1 MPWIQQFKP
10 QSLIIKDTLK
20 IFPLKTAHIHR
31 CFIQTCDDEEERSQA
46 LRYSASLP
54 HQQKGPPQVY
64 VQHSPSSNIRSGFMY
79 EIGSNNTI
87 SCTAKCLN
95 ELAGFVCTS
104 TLSLQWKEILLWAKE
119 KNSLLCFLT
128 LRAKLPSASLPPNAV
143 FVLLTKS
150 HSSVCPDFPLS
161 AWSHHPGYSPS
172 SFSKFVSEERLQVQ
186 GESEAFPKLVEK
198 SQKSTGFRWEFVS
211 SCSMMMFHTECYLIS
226 LGEFQRKKHRPCK
239 VLVPGHLK
247 SNRLSLLTIIVISV
261 QNNKLHH
268 RVPAFLYPAH
278 LTVRFA
284 ERT

>member
-1 MPWIQQFKP
+1 MLEWTGWFCLYKHALLAVKGNLSGSQGK
-10 QSLIIKDTLK
+10 K
-20 IFPLKTAHIHR
+20 FP
-31 CFIQTCDDEEERSQA
+31 
-46 LRYSASLP
+46 P
-54 HQQKGPPQVY
+54 
-64 VQHSPSSNIRSGFMY
+64 M
-79 EIGSNNTI
+79 
-87 SCTAKCLN
+87 
-95 ELAGFVCTS
+95 
-104 TLSLQWKEILLWAKE
+104 LSD
-119 KNSLLCFLT
+119 S